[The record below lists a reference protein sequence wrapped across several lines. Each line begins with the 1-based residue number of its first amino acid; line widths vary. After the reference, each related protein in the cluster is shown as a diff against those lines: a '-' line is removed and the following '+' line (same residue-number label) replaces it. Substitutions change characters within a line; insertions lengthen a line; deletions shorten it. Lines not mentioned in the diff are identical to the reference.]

1 MLDKEEAFLV
11 NEFIRKH
18 ATRNLWEVSDKLYK
32 LISEIK
38 KEKELGKGGSGKVYL
53 CNVNKAFVAVKTFEN
68 IPESMM
74 DNERKLIER

>member
-38 KEKELGKGGSGKVYL
+38 KTK
-53 CNVNKAFVAVKTFEN
+53 
-68 IPESMM
+68 
-74 DNERKLIER
+74 NETEQTETAAA

>member
-38 KEKELGKGGSGKVYL
+38 KEK
-53 CNVNKAFVAVKTFEN
+53 NVVEQTETAAA
-68 IPESMM
+68 
-74 DNERKLIER
+74 

>member
-38 KEKELGKGGSGKVYL
+38 KEKDAAAEQQQT
-53 CNVNKAFVAVKTFEN
+53 APA
-68 IPESMM
+68 
-74 DNERKLIER
+74 